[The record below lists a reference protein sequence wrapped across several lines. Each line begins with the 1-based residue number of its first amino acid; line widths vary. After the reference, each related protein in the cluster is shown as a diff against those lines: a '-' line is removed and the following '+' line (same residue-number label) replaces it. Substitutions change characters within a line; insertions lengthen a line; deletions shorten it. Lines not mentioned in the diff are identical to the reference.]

1 MKKVKKILLWQ
12 YMLNKRL
19 LHKKSFI
26 ILMCMIPL
34 LVCGMLIVS
43 EEESGVLTILLC
55 AEDVE
60 DELAQ
65 QVIADLTEEDSVV
78 RYLVCDEEEALESVK
93 KGEADCAWV
102 FRDDFRRRLDEYATN
117 STKEKVAPIRI
128 IAREDNVAL
137 QLARTNLYGVIYPY
151 YAYYMCENFLQDKIL
166 KEGQVSETELRADFE
181 RTAVEEGLFQVV
193 YMNQNDVLYSSTFQK
208 QDSYLLQPI
217 KGLLLVFIAICGL
230 ASAIYYLQDAE
241 KGIFAWIPMNQRMLF
256 SCGYHMVAMF
266 DAAIMVFVSLF
277 FLEKERMMAQEIVL
291 LLLYVIMCAVFCN
304 FIMYLCG
311 NKQNLGRCIPLLLI
325 AMLVISPIFIDFGEN
340 FAVQYLFPPSYYLR
354 ALHDG
359 RVYLYGLLYT
369 VVLGAATCGI
379 HKLTER

>member
-1 MKKVKKILLWQ
+1 MKKMKRILLWQ

-34 LVCGMLIVS
+34 LVCGMQIVS

-55 AEDVE
+55 AESAE
-60 DELAQ
+60 DELAK
-65 QVIADLTEEDSVV
+65 QVIADLTEADSVV
-78 RYLVCDEEEALESVK
+78 RYLVCDEKEALESVQ

-102 FRDDFRRRLDEYATN
+102 FRDDFRRRLDEYATE
-117 STKEKVAPIRI
+117 SLKQEAPIRM

-137 QLARTNLYGVIYPY
+137 QLARTNLYGVIYPH
-151 YAYYMCENFLQDKIL
+151 YAYFLCENFLQDKIL
-166 KEGQVSETELRADFE
+166 KEGQVSEAELRADFE
-181 RTAVEEGLFQVV
+181 RTAVEESLFQVV
-193 YMNQNDVLYSSTFQK
+193 YVNQNDVVYRDSFQK
-208 QDSYLLQPI
+208 QDSYLLQPV
-217 KGLLLVFIAICGL
+217 KGLLLVFITICGL

-241 KGIFAWIPMNQRMLF
+241 RGIFAWIPMNHRMLF
-256 SCGYHMVAMF
+256 ACGYHMVAMF

-291 LLLYVIMCAVFCN
+291 LLLYIIICAVFCN
-304 FIMYLCG
+304 FIMCLCR

-340 FAVQYLFPPSYYLR
+340 FTVQYLFPPSYYLR
-354 ALHDG
+354 ALHDEKM
-359 RVYLYGLLYT
+359 YLYGLLYT
-369 VVLGAATCGI
+369 VALGIATSGI
-379 HKLTER
+379 NKLMER